1 MNQPLPR
8 ARDAL
13 DCEVVETR
21 KGARAIRDRIT
32 GELMHPVIG
41 PLIEPQQLYIGPSR
55 LEPRLRAEAAT
66 TAGGEAAAH
75 AHAQAASQA
84 ALVVLDVG
92 LGAGSNAI
100 AAWRLS
106 ESLPPSCRKLE
117 IVSFDRSLAAIE
129 LALQPQ
135 HAASFGLEG
144 AAGAAARA
152 LLTHGR
158 TDTARSAWRLNA
170 GELLPALAREPE
182 ALADVVFW
190 DPFSPRANP
199 GLWTVAAFTALRRLC
214 RSGTTVHTY
223 SGATAV
229 RTALLLAGFAV
240 GRRDDVGEGRQ
251 NTCAATDVRQLD
263 TPLDGRFLDRLTRS
277 SAGFPVD
284 APADALQRLRT
295 LPQFAS

>member
-1 MNQPLPR
+1 MNDRPPR

-21 KGARAIRDRIT
+21 RGARAIRDRIT

-41 PLIEPQQLYIGPSR
+41 PLIEAQQLYIGPSK
-55 LEPRLRAEAAT
+55 LEARLRADAAVS
-66 TAGGEAAAH
+66 AGRE
-75 AHAQAASQA
+75 SSPPD

-106 ESLPPSCRKLE
+106 ESLPASCRKLE
-117 IVSFDRSLAAIE
+117 IVSFDRSLAALE
-129 LALQPQ
+129 LALRPQ

-144 AAGAAARA
+144 AAGTAARA
-152 LLTHGR
+152 LLAHGR
-158 TDTARSAWRLNA
+158 RDTARSTWRLSA

-199 GLWTVAAFTALRRLC
+199 ALWTVAAFTALRRLC

-263 TPLDGRFLDRLTRS
+263 TPLDARFLDRLTRS
-277 SAGFPVD
+277 SAAFPVD
-284 APADALQRLRT
+284 APADALQRLRA
-295 LPQFAS
+295 LPQLASRG

>member
-1 MNQPLPR
+1 MNDQLPR

-41 PLIEPQQLYIGPSR
+41 PLIEAERLYIGPSK
-55 LEPRLRAEAAT
+55 LEARLRT
-66 TAGGEAAAH
+66 GGEIDGNAPALRGGAP
-75 AHAQAASQA
+75 

-106 ESLPPSCRKLE
+106 ESLPASCRKLE
-117 IVSFDRSLAAIE
+117 IVSFDRSLVALE

-144 AAGAAARA
+144 AAGTAAHA
-152 LLTHGR
+152 LLTCGR
-158 TDTARSAWRLNA
+158 SDTTRSAWRLNA

-199 GLWTVAAFTALRRLC
+199 ALWTVAAFTELRRLC

-229 RTALLLAGFAV
+229 RTSLLLAGFAV

-251 NTCAATDVRQLD
+251 NTCAATDVHQLD
-263 TPLDGRFLDRLTRS
+263 TPLDTSFLDRLMRS
-277 SAGFPVD
+277 SAAFPVD
-284 APADALQRLRT
+284 APADALQRLRA

>member
-1 MNQPLPR
+1 MSERVPR
-8 ARDAL
+8 ARDTL

-21 KGARAIRDRIT
+21 QGARAIRDRIT
-32 GELMHPVIG
+32 GEVMHPVIG
-41 PLIEPQQLYIGPSR
+41 PSIEAQQLYIGPSK
-55 LEPRLRAEAAT
+55 LEARLRAEGALS
-66 TAGGEAAAH
+66 G
-75 AHAQAASQA
+75 
-84 ALVVLDVG
+84 ALVLLDVG

-100 AAWRLS
+100 AAWQLA
-106 ESLPPSCRKLE
+106 ESLPASCRKLE
-117 IVSFDRSLAAIE
+117 IVSFDRSLAALE

-144 AAGAAARA
+144 RADTAARA
-152 LLTHGR
+152 LLSHGR
-158 TDTARSAWRLNA
+158 TETARSTWRLNA

-199 GLWTVAAFTALRRLC
+199 ALWTVAAFTALRRVC
-214 RSGTTVHTY
+214 RSGATVHTY

-240 GRRDDVGEGRQ
+240 GRRDDVGEAKQ

-263 TPLDGRFLDRLTRS
+263 TPLDARFLDRLTRS
-277 SAGFPVD
+277 SAAFPVD
-284 APADALQRLRT
+284 APADALQRLRA
-295 LPQFAS
+295 LPQFARCR

>member
-1 MNQPLPR
+1 MKDSAPR
-8 ARDAL
+8 AQDAL

-21 KGARAIRDRIT
+21 KGALAIRDRLT

-41 PLIEPQQLYIGPSR
+41 PSIEAQQLYIGPSK
-55 LEPRLRAEAAT
+55 LEARLRAEGGMP
-66 TAGGEAAAH
+66 AGRG
-75 AHAQAASQA
+75 ASPA

-106 ESLPPSCRKLE
+106 ESLPASCRRLE
-117 IVSFDRSLAAIE
+117 IVSFDRSLAALE

-135 HAASFGLEG
+135 HAASFGFEG

-152 LLTHGR
+152 LLDHGR
-158 TDTARSAWRLNA
+158 SDTVRSTWRLNA

-182 ALADVVFW
+182 ALADIVFW

-199 GLWTVAAFTALRRLC
+199 ALWTVAAFTALRRLC

-240 GRRDDVGEGRQ
+240 GRRDDVGEDKQ

-263 TPLDGRFLDRLTRS
+263 MPLDARFLDRLTRS
-277 SAGFPVD
+277 SAAFPID
-284 APADALQRLRT
+284 APADALQRLRE